1 MHINAANAL
10 KATKYIQAE
19 ETNRVYVLR
28 YEQSQFHIESIENM
42 EASESCF
49 SGGNSV
55 SADGE
60 RLCVS
65 LRGDDCLQY
74 YRINKDGSLDFLSR
88 IRCGQMPRDIMFKE
102 NKVYVACTNDNVIE
116 VYDTK
121 NDLLKKIR
129 EYHVVQPVT
138 FAAV

>member
-1 MHINAANAL
+1 
-10 KATKYIQAE
+10 
-19 ETNRVYVLR
+19 
-28 YEQSQFHIESIENM
+28 
-42 EASESCF
+42 
-49 SGGNSV
+49 
-55 SADGE
+55 
-60 RLCVS
+60 
-65 LRGDDCLQY
+65 
-74 YRINKDGSLDFLSR
+74 
-88 IRCGQMPRDIMFKE
+88 MFKE